1 MKKEISVFL
10 ENEKNT
16 SELGLKLSEKLTAGL
31 LLFLKGDLGAGKT
44 CLVRSILVSLGFEG
58 KVKSP
63 SYSLFEQYII
73 DGKTINHFD
82 LYRFKSPEEWL
93 AAGFNDYINK
103 HDITIIEWPEK
114 AQNILC
120 EPDIEIEI
128 LYDKEISRRALV
140 NAKSKKGEMVCKD
153 LV

>member
-44 CLVRSILVSLGFEG
+44 CLVRSILMSLGFEG

-73 DGKTINHFD
+73 DGKPLTTLI
-82 LYRFKSPEEWL
+82 
-93 AAGFNDYINK
+93 YIVLKVLKNGLLQGLM
-103 HDITIIEWPEK
+103 II
-114 AQNILC
+114 L
-120 EPDIEIEI
+120 
-128 LYDKEISRRALV
+128 ISMTLR
-140 NAKSKKGEMVCKD
+140 
-153 LV
+153 